1 MTSLLSRLF
10 GRSKRGSGATAKD
23 RLRFVLQH
31 DRINLPPERA
41 EEMKKEILAV
51 IVKYLAVDQER
62 VEIALEQRDR
72 LHSKLVAEIPIVND
86 GRHDRGLAAKA
97 APAPAKAEPN
107 GQLKIE
113 NAEDSDNQDNDKE
126 DSDKEP
132 IASQSTSDDSAETS
146 EKEPVSSQTKGDH
159 SAEDKKS

>member
-86 GRHDRGLAAKA
+86 GRNAPSPAANA
-97 APAPAKAEPN
+97 PPAPAKTEPN
-107 GQLKIE
+107 GQVKPE
-113 NAEDSDNQDNDKE
+113 VAEIDDSSASGDG
-126 DSDKEP
+126 DKEP
-132 IASQSTSDDSAETS
+132 VASQANSD
-146 EKEPVSSQTKGDH
+146 EK
-159 SAEDKKS
+159 AEDKKA

>member
-1 MTSLLSRLF
+1 MTSFLNRLF

-72 LHSKLVAEIPIVND
+72 THSKLVAEIPIV
-86 GRHDRGLAAKA
+86 GEPKQAPKA
-97 APAPAKAEPN
+97 AVPAPAKAEPN
-107 GQLKIE
+107 GQLKAE
-113 NAEDSDNQDNDKE
+113 ASTDNDDDDDDAAESEAEDDKTSAKRAKNE
-126 DSDKEP
+126 TETEEP
-132 IASQSTSDDSAETS
+132 QKSA
-146 EKEPVSSQTKGDH
+146 K
-159 SAEDKKS
+159 A

>member
-1 MTSLLSRLF
+1 MTSFLNRLF

-72 LHSKLVAEIPIVND
+72 THSKLVAEIPIVGD
-86 GRHDRGLAAKA
+86 PKSAPKA
-97 APAPAKAEPN
+97 AMPAPAKAEPN
-107 GQLKIE
+107 GQLKAE
-113 NAEDSDNQDNDKE
+113 VSTDEDDDAAESEDDDNKAAESNASETETEATQK
-126 DSDKEP
+126 
-132 IASQSTSDDSAETS
+132 SA
-146 EKEPVSSQTKGDH
+146 KR
-159 SAEDKKS
+159 